1 MKKKY
6 IVPESKLFAVNLNEN
21 IAISGGA
28 SEISGSAVIRFKEVV
43 DNCRGIYTDIQGA
56 TVSEGLSSFLEYYN
70 ELLTKGAEVYYNC
83 FRYEFG

>member
-6 IVPESKLFAVNLNEN
+6 VVPESKLFAVNMNEN

-28 SEISGSAVIRFKEVV
+28 SEISGSAIIRFTELV
-43 DNCRGIYTDIQGA
+43 DNCRGIYTGCSGA
-56 TVSEGLSSFLEYYN
+56 NVSEGLTTFIDYYN
-70 ELLTKGAEVYYNC
+70 DLLTKGAEVYYNC